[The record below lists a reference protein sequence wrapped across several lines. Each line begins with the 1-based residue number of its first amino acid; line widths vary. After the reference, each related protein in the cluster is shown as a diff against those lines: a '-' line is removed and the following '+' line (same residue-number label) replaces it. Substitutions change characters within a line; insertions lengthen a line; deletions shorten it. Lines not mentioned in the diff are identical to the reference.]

1 MEKTKINRAIYAG
14 IIKKLQAGKSLNATD
29 QKFVAEY
36 DAADAP
42 VEKRGTKRTVEIT
55 QSDLERSGLS
65 RVFVREKLATLTPV
79 RVEGRSKYYE
89 LINVLAVV
97 MGTGEDSKLKDAQA
111 SAAIKEEKLSRMRG
125 ESVNAIEVEALFCD
139 IFKRLADAIK
149 AWDWLPIKAR
159 RAICAQIR
167 SEIERCNGDV
177 AKCKF
182 KVANPDA

>member
-1 MEKTKINRAIYAG
+1 MSK
-14 IIKKLQAGKSLNATD
+14 
-29 QKFVAEY
+29 
-36 DAADAP
+36 P
-42 VEKRGTKRTVEIT
+42 
-55 QSDLERSGLS
+55 
-65 RVFVREKLATLTPV
+65 ATLTMTMIC
-79 RVEGRSKYYE
+79 EGWGVSRPTAASRLVGIEFAKRGSSKHYQ
-89 LINVLAVV
+89 LRDVV
-97 MGTGEDSKLKDAQA
+97 KAFADPSKIDPSDMGTTDRKNLSQA
-111 SAAIKEEKLSRMRG
+111 EIQEEKLKRLRG

-177 AKCKF
+177 AKCTF